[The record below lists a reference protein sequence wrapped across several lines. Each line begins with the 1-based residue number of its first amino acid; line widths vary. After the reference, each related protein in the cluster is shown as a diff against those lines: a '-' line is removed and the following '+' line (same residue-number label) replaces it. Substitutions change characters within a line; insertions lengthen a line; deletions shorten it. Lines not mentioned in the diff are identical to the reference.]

1 MLRQRICTRWVE
13 FSVYVRSFDILTP
26 HSHQSNAEK
35 AHKLALDFKMAL
47 EAYKK
52 QVVDLQTS
60 LSHAAKKDGEM

>member
-1 MLRQRICTRWVE
+1 M
-13 FSVYVRSFDILTP
+13 YVRSFDILTP